1 MDTSRAALSSSEVAS
16 EAGSLVVGLGIIT
29 MALSPFAVPGL
40 LLALLLVLPLAP
52 LALVAGALWLLARIL
67 LLPLRF
73 IRSLVSGASRRLL
86 AQADG
91 LEGVGGSAVVVDPHR
106 HTVADR
112 PHDPVDS
119 LDLDA
124 AP

>member
-1 MDTSRAALSSSEVAS
+1 MDTSRAALSSSEVTS

-73 IRSLVSGASRRLL
+73 IRSLVSGAAPSRRSK
-86 AQADG
+86 A
-91 LEGVGGSAVVVDPHR
+91 EC
-106 HTVADR
+106 
-112 PHDPVDS
+112 
-119 LDLDA
+119 
-124 AP
+124 